1 MSVLLL
7 PPIFQFFDNNG
18 DPLANGFVDT
28 FAAGT
33 TTRLATYTDSTGLTA
48 APNPIQLNAA
58 GRPTSGSGAI
68 WGEGA
73 YKFVVRDSA
82 GVQVGDALD
91 NVISFAGLAPATNS
105 YAQTFS
111 GDGVTT
117 VFTTSSSLGTDPKAL
132 LVSVANGLQE
142 IAQNGS
148 FATDTLWTKGA
159 GWTIGSGVATATGA
173 ISTAI
178 SQVPVIPIVVGQ
190 AYAVTYTITRS
201 AGGLIPSIGGQNGV
215 ERTASGTYREIIIAA
230 ATTPIAFTGNA
241 FTGTLDNVSIT
252 EAVSENMALL
262 PSNAYTINGTTLTFA
277 SAPALGL
284 NNIDVRAPSLLL
296 GAASTAANLATL
308 SAAAALVSE
317 TNAASSA
324 ALASSNV
331 KTRPAV
337 ACATTANITLSGE
350 QTIDTVLTSASRVLV
365 KNQSLPE
372 NNGVY
377 VSAAGAWTRAT
388 DADTFH
394 ELHGQSVFTS
404 GGSVNINRTWANTN
418 NAGGTLGVTEIT
430 WTELNPGMLTGPVYD
445 PAGIAQQVVG
455 TTATQTLTNKTLTN
469 LVSNGTISGTATP
482 KLNNFRLT
490 LTTGVPV
497 TTSDVT
503 AASTIFLT
511 PYNGNGISLYNGT
524 TWELLNSA
532 QVSIALS
539 GLVAG
544 HVYDLFTYSNAG
556 VLAIDPPVA
565 WANSTVTVTIA
576 APGVFTWNSHPLQN
590 GDLVFLTTTGALP
603 TGLAANTQY
612 FVVNA
617 AANTF
622 QLSLTDGGVGITT
635 TGTQSGVHTAYSLNR
650 RATALAY
657 QDGVLVKSGA
667 ATRRYVGSFVAVT
680 ATTTEDSAKI
690 RGLYNYSNRVGRR
703 TYGTIPT
710 SSWTYTIATI
720 RPSNNNTTVGEGR
733 TVMVIGVPE
742 DALRVHF
749 GGQSNQNTAAINR
762 YNSVGHNTV
771 AIYAGNQVGISG
783 SPNVSSGPVTIDVL
797 PFQGFNFIQM
807 LEFSNA
813 GGVTTW
819 YGASASV
826 SMHSLVSM

>member
-455 TTATQTLTNKTLTN
+455 TTATQTLTNKTTTN

-497 TTSDVT
+497 TQTDVT
-503 AASTIFLT
+503 SSTSIFLT

-532 QVSIALS
+532 QVSLALS
-539 GLVAG
+539 GMTANRP
-544 HVYDLFTYSNAG
+544 YDVFAYNNAG
-556 VLAIDPPVA
+556 TLTLEILAWTSD
-565 WANSTVTVTIA
+565 
-576 APGVFTWNSHPLQN
+576 
-590 GDLVFLTTTGALP
+590 
-603 TGLAANTQY
+603 
-612 FVVNA
+612 
-617 AANTF
+617 
-622 QLSLTDGGVGITT
+622 
-635 TGTQSGVHTAYSLNR
+635 TA
-650 RATALAY
+650 RATALVS
-657 QDGVLVKSGA
+657 QDGVLVRSGSL
-667 ATRRYVGSFVAVT
+667 TRRYLGTFYAT
-680 ATTTEDSAKI
+680 GATTTADTTSTRYLWNYYNRAI
-690 RGLYNYSNRVGRR
+690 RGLYAGISTASYTYSTATWRAANANTTNGDGRFSFVCGLAEDR
-703 TYGTIPT
+703 INVTGSRASSNSTSNFQQNGIAINGTTITELTGVTGAQQT
-710 SSWTYTIATI
+710 SVIATAACHAMAAP
-720 RPSNNNTTVGEGR
+720 REG
-733 TVMVIGVPE
+733 
-742 DALRVHF
+742 L
-749 GGQSNQNTAAINR
+749 
-762 YNSVGHNTV
+762 
-771 AIYAGNQVGISG
+771 
-783 SPNVSSGPVTIDVL
+783 
-797 PFQGFNFIQM
+797 NFIQAM
-807 LEFSNA
+807 ETASA
-813 GGVTTW
+813 SGVTTW
-819 YGASASV
+819 YGASTGGGMTGSWNC
-826 SMHSLVSM
+826 